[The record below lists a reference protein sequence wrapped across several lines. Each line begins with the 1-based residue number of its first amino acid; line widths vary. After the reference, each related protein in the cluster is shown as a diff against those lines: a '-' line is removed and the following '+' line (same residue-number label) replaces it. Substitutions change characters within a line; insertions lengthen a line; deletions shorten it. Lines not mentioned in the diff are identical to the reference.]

1 MATKETIEEDI
12 LDKHMGDLLS
22 HVDVIQKTRERSTTS
37 KTVNPIRKQYNQ
49 FKRAYSLL
57 NLEEKTELISRF
69 YKTHSK
75 LLENQKTRSWG
86 NANASLI
93 IDPDDTGMRLNVS
106 VFWRNANSIMKDTE
120 DELKGLP
127 DSAADTRVE
136 LVFPDLLELYLYR
149 VLCEVVDSPAL
160 VKVLTNIE
168 EDLGEE
174 ISNGP
179 PPSVKSSN
187 GTAPDLSGMPPM
199 MQQFMG
205 MATDM
210 FKHIGQNA
218 GGKEGIQGVSSVL
231 DSIGKAMSDSDNSSK
246 ISDIINQIQSTPP
259 NQLMD
264 KMKDLYND
272 PDLQRMAKA
281 VMDPNL
287 SPELA
292 SNIIATINGGGGEP
306 AAGDVPVITDGF
318 EEASEP
324 AVLTND
330 VE

>member
-1 MATKETIEEDI
+1 MVTKENIEEDI

-57 NLEEKTELISRF
+57 NIEEKTDLIARF
-69 YKTHSK
+69 YKVHSK
-75 LLENQKTRSWG
+75 LIENQKARNWG

-93 IDPDDTGMRLNVS
+93 IDPDDTGMRLNMS
-106 VFWRNANSIMKDTE
+106 VFWRNANTIMKDTE

-127 DSAADTRVE
+127 DSAADTRIE

-149 VLCEVVDSPAL
+149 VICEVIDSPAT

-179 PPSVKSSN
+179 PPTAKGGSS
-187 GTAPDLSGMPPM
+187 TAPDLSGMPPM

-210 FKHIGQNA
+210 FKNIGQNA
-218 GGKEGIQGVSSVL
+218 GGQEGVQGVSSVL
-231 DSIGKAMSDSDNSSK
+231 DSIGKAMADTDNTSK
-246 ISDIINQIQSTPP
+246 ISDVIGQIQTTPP

-272 PDLQRMAKA
+272 PELQRMAKA

-287 SPELA
+287 SPDLA
-292 SNIIATINGGGGEP
+292 SNIIASINGGNVP
-306 AAGDVPVITDGF
+306 AEGDVPVVTDGF

-324 AVLTND
+324 ATLTNEVD
-330 VE
+330 